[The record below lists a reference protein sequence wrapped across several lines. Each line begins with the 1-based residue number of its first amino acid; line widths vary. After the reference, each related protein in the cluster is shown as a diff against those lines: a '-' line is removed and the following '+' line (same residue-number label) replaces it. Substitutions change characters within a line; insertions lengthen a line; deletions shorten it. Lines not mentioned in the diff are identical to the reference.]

1 MTQTNAQHTGAAEG
15 TGGRSRP
22 RVVVGLDGSA
32 GSRAA
37 LVHALLTA
45 ARLDAEVEAVAAYQP
60 APTYW
65 ADPSPVEAVLGT
77 DAVIADTTQAIGT
90 FVQEVRSDLAV
101 TGRTGAADV
110 PVTLTVAAGPVAQ
123 LLVERAAGAALL
135 VVGNRGRGAVR
146 SALLGSVA
154 LHCVTH
160 APCRVVV
167 VHPSQAD
174 RPQQRRVV
182 VGVDGSAQSRAAL
195 AVAIEEAARIG
206 ADVEAV
212 ATFTVTDFWTDA
224 YARSLPTVAEITAD
238 VQGRLDAAVADV
250 LREAG
255 GDAPTVSTVVVEGA
269 PSDVLV
275 QQAADAELLVV
286 GSRGR
291 GQVRGLLLGSVGLHC
306 AMHGACPVMIV
317 RPGAPAVAAG

>member
-1 MTQTNAQHTGAAEG
+1 MTQTNGQQTGTAG

-22 RVVVGLDGSA
+22 RVVVGVDGSA

-37 LVHALLTA
+37 LVHALATA
-45 ARLDAEVEAVAAYQP
+45 VRLGGEVEAVSAYQP
-60 APTYW
+60 VASYW
-65 ADPSPVEAVLGT
+65 ADPAPAGAVLGT
-77 DAVIADTTQAIGT
+77 DAIIADTTQAIGT
-90 FVQEVRSDLAV
+90 FVQEVRADLAV
-101 TGRTGAADV
+101 SGAAAAADV
-110 PVTLTVAAGPVAQ
+110 PVQLTVDAGPVAQ
-123 LLVERAAGAALL
+123 LLVDRAAGAAVL

-160 APCRVVV
+160 ATCPVVV
-167 VHPSQAD
+167 VHRTEAD

-182 VGVDGSAQSRAAL
+182 VGVDGSVQSRRAL
-195 AVAIEEAARIG
+195 TVAIEEAARLG
-206 ADVEAV
+206 ADVEAI
-212 ATFTVTDFWTDA
+212 ATFTVTDYWTDG

-238 VQGRLDAAVADV
+238 VQRRLDAAVADV
-250 LREAG
+250 LRGAG

-306 AMHGACPVMIV
+306 AMHGPCPVMIV
-317 RPGAPAVAAG
+317 RPGAEAATAG